1 MADYVQHGD
10 VIEFTPSSAL
20 TAGQPVLVG
29 TSLLTIATQPI
40 AANAAGSVATEGVWS
55 IAKATG
61 NSTAINAGT
70 VLYWDNANSV
80 VTSNSTG
87 TVRCGFAASTAANA
101 ASTITLLLNHG

>member
-1 MADYVQHGD
+1 MADYVQHGT

-20 TAGQPVLVG
+20 SAGQPVLVG
-29 TSLLTIATQPI
+29 SSLLTIATQPI

-55 IAKATG
+55 IAKSTG

-70 VLYWDNANSV
+70 VVYWDNANSV

-87 TVRCGFAASTAANA
+87 TVRCGIAVGTAANA
-101 ASTITLLLNHG
+101 ASSVTMKLNG

>member
-1 MADYVQHGD
+1 MADYVNHGK

-20 TAGQPVLVG
+20 SAGQPVLVG
-29 TSLLTIATQPI
+29 SSLLTIATQPI

-55 IAKATG
+55 IAKGTG
-61 NSTAINAGT
+61 NSTAISAGT

-87 TVRCGFAASTAANA
+87 TVRCGIAVGAAANA
-101 ASTITLLLNHG
+101 VATVALKLNG

>member
-1 MADYVQHGD
+1 MADYVQYGD

-40 AANAAGSVATEGVWS
+40 AANAAGSVATEGVFS

-61 NSTAINAGT
+61 NGTAINAGT
-70 VLYWDNANSV
+70 VLYWDNTNSV

-87 TVRCGFAASTAANA
+87 TIRCGFAVSTAANA
-101 ASTITLLLNHG
+101 AATITLLLNHG

>member
-1 MADYVQHGD
+1 MADYVQCGK

-20 TAGQPVLVG
+20 SAGQPVLIG
-29 TSLLTIATQPI
+29 SSLLTIATQPI

-61 NSTAINAGT
+61 SNTAISAGA

-80 VTSNSTG
+80 VTASSSG
-87 TVRCGFAASTAANA
+87 TVRCGYAAASAANA
-101 ASTITLLLNHG
+101 AATVTLLLNHG